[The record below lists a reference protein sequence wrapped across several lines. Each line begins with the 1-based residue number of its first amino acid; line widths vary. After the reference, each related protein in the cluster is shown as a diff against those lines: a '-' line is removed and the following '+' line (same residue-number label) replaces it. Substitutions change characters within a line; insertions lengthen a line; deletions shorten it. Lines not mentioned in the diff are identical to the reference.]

1 MKQIPFSP
9 DVDVE
14 LLEVEHQQ
22 VDFIEV
28 DAGFGSSLYQA
39 FQDYLTLDGGRPADN
54 FTNIKPLDG
63 GRP

>member
-1 MKQIPFSP
+1 MQVAFNPKAE
-9 DVDVE
+9 VE
-14 LLEVEHQQ
+14 LLKVEAPQITI
-22 VDFIEV
+22 IEV

-39 FQDYLTLDGGRPADN
+39 FQDYLTLDGGRPADD